1 MEELTREG
9 RTIQHRLPKGRTPG
23 ADSNLAR
30 TFSNLMFKSKCQAA
44 LRLLSDSGKG
54 DVLHLNDPVDPNDPL
69 SPSVREALLHKHPPA
84 QQAHP
89 ECLLDNDPEEPHPV
103 IFESLDASAI
113 RAAALKISGAAG
125 PSGLDALEWR
135 RLCTCH
141 KVASRDLCASLAIVA
156 QRICTSYVDPIA
168 IKPLLVSRLVQAT
181 RSTPNQYWGHGSPYH
196 RQGRPKI
203 IVGPDIQDAT
213 GCRQLCGGQTSGTE
227 AAVHAARTAFEL
239 ETTEAILLVDATNAF
254 NALNRQVALHNIRR
268 LCPPIATILINSYRS
283 PSDLLVDGDVILSQE
298 GTTQGDPLAMPMYGL
313 ATIPIIRKLDS
324 ICEQIWF
331 ADDSA
336 AIGKIAQLHAWWTKL
351 IKVGPAFGY
360 LPNPAKT
367 WIVGKQDHLNL
378 ATDTFRGSG
387 VNVTSEGRPYLGA
400 AIGTSEYLEK
410 YVSAKVS
417 EWSSCVNNLSSIA

>member
-1 MEELTREG
+1 M
-9 RTIQHRLPKGRTPG
+9 
-23 ADSNLAR
+23 
-30 TFSNLMFKSKCQAA
+30 
-44 LRLLSDSGKG
+44 
-54 DVLHLNDPVDPNDPL
+54 
-69 SPSVREALLHKHPPA
+69 
-84 QQAHP
+84 
-89 ECLLDNDPEEPHPV
+89 

-125 PSGLDALEWR
+125 PSGLDAQEWR

-141 KVASRDLCASLAIVA
+141 KAASRDLCASLAIVA
-156 QRICTSYVDPIA
+156 QRICTSYVDPTA
-168 IKPLLVSRLVQAT
+168 IKPLLASRLVALNKQ
-181 RSTPNQYWGHGSPYH
+181 PGV
-196 RQGRPKI
+196 RPIGIGDTARRIIAKAVLI

-268 LCPPIATILINSYRS
+268 LCPPIAIILINSYRS

-336 AIGKIAQLHAWWTKL
+336 AIGKIA
-351 IKVGPAFGY
+351 
-360 LPNPAKT
+360 
-367 WIVGKQDHLNL
+367 
-378 ATDTFRGSG
+378 
-387 VNVTSEGRPYLGA
+387 VT
-400 AIGTSEYLEK
+400 
-410 YVSAKVS
+410 
-417 EWSSCVNNLSSIA
+417 CVVD